1 MVSNSDI
8 EILTLFSLKKIRQI
22 IDQGTYM
29 MRKSV
34 RNAEKNRQND
44 VFLALLGG
52 VKIQYPISISYFNIL
67 FWYSVWHLV
76 VQILFKFFL
85 SQNQFSL
92 DWLNLDSN
100 KNSFAHYILHRVQNF
115 FYLVISLASPE
126 KSGSEWGIIF
136 P

>member
-67 FWYSVWHLV
+67 F
-76 VQILFKFFL
+76 
-85 SQNQFSL
+85 
-92 DWLNLDSN
+92 
-100 KNSFAHYILHRVQNF
+100 
-115 FYLVISLASPE
+115 
-126 KSGSEWGIIF
+126 
-136 P
+136 